1 MTAIES
7 SNTAQQ
13 EILNGIKR
21 MRAQKHLNDKIPNK
35 SECLALLNAMNFAA
49 HIINHQVA
57 VMRQAMAIAHNIVHG
72 TVDVNLIRAGA
83 LLHDIGRFRSH
94 ELIHTTY
101 GGDILPRIRF
111 SGGFGAYPETHSMGG
126 LTPEEAIELGLP
138 ARDYQPR
145 SLEEKIVC
153 LSDKYLSGTEV
164 VTIEQRFARWI
175 EKFGNTEFLQEQ
187 IRRVKAIEEEILH
200 LIHD

>member
-1 MTAIES
+1 
-7 SNTAQQ
+7 
-13 EILNGIKR
+13 
-21 MRAQKHLNDKIPNK
+21 
-35 SECLALLNAMNFAA
+35 
-49 HIINHQVA
+49 
-57 VMRQAMAIAHNIVHG
+57 
-72 TVDVNLIRAGA
+72 
-83 LLHDIGRFRSH
+83 
-94 ELIHTTY
+94 
-101 GGDILPRIRF
+101 
-111 SGGFGAYPETHSMGG
+111 MGG